1 MKIKRNLGN
10 FTKSNDAVTGIVVA
24 ILLIGLFVTI
34 FSIIQT
40 VYVPQWMEQK
50 ESEHMNEVASQ
61 FAQLKF
67 ATDIQLYSPSSSNLS
82 ISTPITL
89 GSEKIPYLLSEKS
102 YGELAIVSDECSV
115 TIKGDETIFH
125 PIGTIRYSSRNF
137 YFVDQSYIY
146 ETGAVIIAQSQGNI
160 LSSPPFFSVTNQ
172 DTVTINFTVVNIS
185 SIGGKTSVNGHST
198 CSVLTSHSRSPN
210 ETTNV
215 NNVTQITINTTH
227 PNSWKRFLNDTLLY
241 EGLSYGT
248 NFSLDVSEDEN
259 WVKIDFVKNTSA
271 ILNVKKISAQITP
284 GWIN

>member
-1 MKIKRNLGN
+1 MKIKRNLRN
-10 FTKSNDAVTGIVVA
+10 FTKSDDAVAGIVVA

-67 ATDIQLYSPSSSNLS
+67 ATDIQLHSPFSPNLS

-115 TIKGDETIFH
+115 TIKGDETISH

-146 ETGAVIIAQSQGNI
+146 EAGAVIIAQSQGNI
-160 LSSPPFFSVTNQ
+160 LSSPPFFSVINQ
-172 DTVTINFTVVNIS
+172 DTVNIDFTVVNIF
-185 SIGGKTSVNGHST
+185 SIGGKTSVNGYSA
-198 CSVLTSHSRSPN
+198 CSVLTSYSRSPN

-227 PNSWKRFLNDTLLY
+227 PNSWKRFLNDTLLD

-259 WVKIDFVKNTSA
+259 WVKIDFVKNTSV